1 MIFVYLGSNISHL
14 EDTEKNITGIELLI
28 THQSF
33 RHFNVNMEKY
43 RHLHRQQTENLLSKL
58 TVQSGLFY

>member
-33 RHFNVNMEKY
+33 PLREKRQYTVEILY
-43 RHLHRQQTENLLSKL
+43 RVLPYWDSIR
-58 TVQSGLFY
+58 